1 MSNDYVRFLGRP
13 PSLFYKW
20 GLFGLFLLFVVG
32 VVISL
37 KIEVPKKVR
46 AVADVTAAEA
56 SNPIVAKHRD
66 IVKEV
71 YFKEGSYVNEGD
83 ALFRLDSEADYRD
96 VITLET
102 WLNTTDSSGSRAP
115 LPKNLSL
122 GSGQLDG
129 VYKVLRLQFE
139 REEQGQ
145 DSLNLTIQKQG
156 IKNQIL
162 ALEGAT
168 EQIKREQEICNGLI
182 QDRKNQLTDWE
193 ERLKKGLVSE
203 QAVEPYRI
211 QVKQKR
217 AECARLSRSLE
228 DNKALIEGLQREIT
242 NLEVN
247 ALTVKAER
255 RTEEILAC
263 ENLRGA
269 IDSWKERYLIS
280 AKSSGLLT
288 LGNEDLLGSVIMQNE
303 VIGEILNQGAEAQV
317 YAYVPISSIDE
328 IDLGQE
334 VQVIIDGFSL
344 REYGKLEG
352 KVSGIRPTLEEDKMH
367 QRIEISLNNGFTT
380 SKGKTIEYRPA
391 YRAEAIVITER
402 SPILFRLFE
411 ELRPS

>member
-20 GLFGLFLLFVVG
+20 GLFGLFLLFIIG
-32 VVISL
+32 VVISF

-46 AVADVTAAEA
+46 TVAEVTAPEA
-56 SNPIVAKHRD
+56 SSPIVAKHRD
-66 IVKEV
+66 IIKEV
-71 YFKEGSYVNEGD
+71 YFFEGSYVNEGD
-83 ALFRLDSEADYRD
+83 VLFRLDSEADYRD

-129 VYKVLRLQFE
+129 VYKALWLLLE
-139 REEQGQ
+139 LEEQGQ
-145 DSLNLTIQKQG
+145 DSLYLTLKKQG
-156 IKNQIL
+156 IKDQIL
-162 ALEGAT
+162 EEEGAT
-168 EQIKREQEICNGLI
+168 EEIRREQEICNALI
-182 QDRKNQLTDWE
+182 RDYKNQLADWE
-193 ERLKKGLVSE
+193 KRLKDSLVSE

-211 QVKQKR
+211 QVKEKQ
-217 AECARLSRSLE
+217 AECARVSRSLK
-228 DNKALIEGLQREIT
+228 DKKVLIKGLQREIF
-242 NLEVN
+242 NLE
-247 ALTVKAER
+247 AYASTEKAEK
-255 RTEEILAC
+255 RTNEILEC
-263 ENLRGA
+263 ENLRSA
-269 IDSWKERYLIS
+269 IKSWKERYLIS
-280 AKSSGLLT
+280 AKSTGLLT
-288 LGNEDLLGSVIMQNE
+288 LSNEDLLGSVIMQNE
-303 VIGEILNQGAEAQV
+303 VIGEILNEGAEAQV
-317 YAYVPISSIDE
+317 YAYVPISSMDE